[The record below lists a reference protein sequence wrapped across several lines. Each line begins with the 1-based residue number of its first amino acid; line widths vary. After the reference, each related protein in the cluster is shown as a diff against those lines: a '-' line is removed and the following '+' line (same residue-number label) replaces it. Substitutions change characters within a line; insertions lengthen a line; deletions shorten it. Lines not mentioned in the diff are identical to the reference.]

1 MYCGFTLAVID
12 IKIEGALYSI
22 AEGYPADDAILF
34 IRQGKHI
41 IKGERY
47 AMDWDFGLTMMVL
60 GMSATFLTLYLLG
73 WVIRLLVK
81 LFPEKEPEGK
91 KQS

>member
-1 MYCGFTLAVID
+1 
-12 IKIEGALYSI
+12 
-22 AEGYPADDAILF
+22 
-34 IRQGKHI
+34 
-41 IKGERY
+41 
-47 AMDWDFGLTMMVL
+47 MDWDFGLTMMVL